1 MDQQRR
7 PPIRSGASTPRLS
20 ELIVRLEQL
29 VQRLQRFQ
37 HRYGTQLLIAP
48 SCAETVHMGL

>member
-1 MDQQRR
+1 MDPQRR